1 MATTTR
7 SILVKD
13 LIAYTESEE
22 YRNSAVVPISP
33 HRARSHVHNPR
44 ARPHDLALFL
54 VYENGD
60 LVGYVGAIPERYF
73 TATQE
78 ALPIAW
84 LSCLWVSPSMRGRG
98 IAQKLLATISEHY
111 HKQVF
116 VTGFTPESKVLYDR
130 LGFFEEQKTPPGLRG
145 YLRPNFADI
154 LPPKGGF
161 WPKIKPLLLF
171 LDTVL
176 GFFNGLR
183 LLFYAPKMPEIQ
195 VVDHLDAEIE
205 AFIQQHNSDEYTR
218 RSTAELNWIL
228 QFPWLIPPNTK
239 WDAHRY
245 YFSSVAKR
253 FQYFVFT
260 TRNTTG
266 QLTGLVFL
274 SLRERHLKLIYAQ
287 LEEEALTKAAR
298 AIAAYALQQGAAMV
312 TVFDERLATAIHK
325 DRRAPFFYTRAVQNR
340 YLISTAF
347 DLQSN
352 FRFQDGD
359 GDAAFT

>member
-13 LIAYTESEE
+13 LIAYTESDE

-33 HRARSHVHNPR
+33 HRARSQVNNPH
-44 ARPHDLALFL
+44 ARPHDLSLFL
-54 VYENGD
+54 VYENSD
-60 LVGYVGAIPERYF
+60 LVGYVGALPDRYF
-73 TATQE
+73 TAQKE
-78 ALPIAW
+78 ELPIAW
-84 LSCLWVSPSMRGRG
+84 LSCLWVSPTMRGRG

-111 HKQVF
+111 NKQVF
-116 VTGFTPESKVLYDR
+116 VMGFTPESKVLYDR
-130 LGFFEEQKTPPGLRG
+130 LGFFEEHKTPPGLRG

-161 WPKIKPLLLF
+161 WLKIKHLLGF
-171 LDTVL
+171 VDTVL
-176 GFFNGLR
+176 GFFNGIR
-183 LLFYAPKMPEIQ
+183 LLFYTQKMPEIQ
-195 VVDHLDAEIE
+195 VIEHLDAEIE
-205 AFIQQHNSDEYTR
+205 AFIQRHNSNEYNR
-218 RSTAELNWIL
+218 RSTSELNWIL
-228 QFPWLIPPNTK
+228 QFPWLIPPDMD
-239 WDAHRY
+239 WDASRY

-260 TRNTTG
+260 TRNAAG

-287 LEEEALTKAAR
+287 LEEEALTTSAR
-298 AIAAYALQQGAAMV
+298 AIGCYAVQQGAAMV
-312 TVFDERLATAIHK
+312 TVFDQRVAAAIAQ
-325 DRRAPFFYTRAVQNR
+325 DQSTPFFYRRAVQNR

-347 DLQSN
+347 NLQPI